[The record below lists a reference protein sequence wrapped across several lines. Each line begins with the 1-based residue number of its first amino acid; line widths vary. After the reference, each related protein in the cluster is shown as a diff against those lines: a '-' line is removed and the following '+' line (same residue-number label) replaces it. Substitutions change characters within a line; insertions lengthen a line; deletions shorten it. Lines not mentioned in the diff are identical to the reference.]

1 MAERVEQRS
10 VSVRI
15 DGREI
20 TNSLKAINTEAKS
33 LRDQLAKVEEGT
45 DSYVQK
51 ALGLSQVNEAAR
63 KNREAVQ
70 SIAAAW
76 AAMPENV
83 RKDVT
88 DMQSRIAALTKTFK
102 ELEKTEKDV
111 NSPKLT
117 EIKGEIDRLTKA
129 VTDTTRQ
136 FTGLKKAVET
146 PFANGS
152 WNKLDADIKQ
162 VTADLRNATKGS
174 QDYINAQKRL
184 NSLNADLEKHK
195 KGIKDVEGAWLKNIP
210 AIQGFAAAAVG
221 AFLIDKAVQFG
232 TALVKSAVSVSAA
245 TEQVKVA
252 FDTMLGSKEKS
263 DKLQA
268 ELIQLAATT
277 PFELKDVQEASKKL
291 LAFGFTANEVVPN
304 LTALGNIAAGVG
316 QEKLPQLILAFGQ
329 VRAATRLTGNE
340 LRQFTEAGVPL
351 MEELAK
357 NLKKPVSEIKKMVE
371 DGKIGFPL
379 VEQAMK
385 GLTTEGGRF
394 ANLMEKQSQTL
405 GGLYSTFKDVFT
417 QNVLLPIGDGIS
429 QIAKP
434 AMSALIESMEK
445 LNPSTHKASE
455 AIGVLQTQFNIEI
468 ETLKRSNLTQG
479 ARKELISKINKEYGQ
494 YLPALLT
501 EKSSIQDITNAQNA
515 ANAAFSKKITM
526 MAAEETLVAIQ
537 KDLFKAKRA
546 ELDLQEQLTV
556 SEQSLADAKEA
567 TSEADMMAGAAS
579 KGVLDVRRKDVEDNL
594 ASQKKLQSE
603 YQKAL
608 ETAKKLGVDLNTVT
622 GSVKP
627 VGTIVDADKLK
638 KEAEKA
644 ENALDRL
651 REKVL
656 ALENDSKQAGLE
668 GIEKDLAKVKE
679 KYAKELKELED
690 FKKKHASKTKEAD
703 DLAKRLFKLQNDELG
718 NIVKRSLDDLA
729 EKEGQFAEE
738 AALRLQSREDKEIA
752 AIEKKYKKEI
762 ELATILERDT
772 VNLTEPQRAQA
783 HDVRLKIEEDREIEV
798 ANMKMR
804 IRAEQAQKDSEE
816 TAKFLAD
823 MQKLNDETFALLN
836 QKPVKIT
843 GPVEG
848 EDEASARIAAI
859 QEAARQE
866 IAIETKKYDDHIR
879 LLGDDTEKVAALTK
893 KKGEIITALTKKA
906 ANDVEKVETDSSKR
920 RIKAQLELAS
930 ALGDAFV
937 ALGDLLAGE
946 AARNTAI
953 QKVAALA
960 KLAIDTATAI
970 SSAVAWAASTSPDP
984 ISLAIRVAAT
994 TALVLTNIARARS
1007 VLMAAPEVKQK
1018 FDGGEV
1024 VGAQDGKTYK
1034 PKFYGEA
1041 KTGYYADPSL
1051 FLTSE
1056 KGGEYVIAYPET
1068 KDPIVA
1074 NFLPY
1079 LEAKRQQRVRGFA
1092 DGGSVGAPTAPEGGS
1107 LGSSVGGFGG
1117 QPMIAVPVAMFERFM
1132 SMTEG
1137 MQAAF
1142 ERGIVLGYEDV
1153 EHMDKMLGKLKN
1165 TRGYN

>member
-1 MAERVEQRS
+1 MAEKIEQRS

-15 DGREI
+15 DGKEI
-20 TNSLKAINTEAKS
+20 TNSLKAITAEAKS
-33 LRDQLAKVEEGT
+33 LRDQLSKVEEGT

-63 KNREAVQ
+63 LNRAAVQ
-70 SIAAAW
+70 SIAEAW
-76 AAMPENV
+76 AAMPEQV
-83 RKDVT
+83 KKDVT
-88 DMQSRIAALTKTFK
+88 EMQSKIAALTKTFK
-102 ELEKTEKDV
+102 ELEKTEKDA

-117 EIKGEIDRLTKA
+117 EIKAEIDRLTKG

-136 FTGLKKAVET
+136 FQNLKKTVET
-146 PFANGS
+146 PFVNGS
-152 WNKLDADIKQ
+152 WNKLDADIKA
-162 VTADLRNATKGS
+162 VTADLKNATKGS
-174 QDYINAQKRL
+174 QDYINAQKKL
-184 NSLNADLEKHK
+184 NTLNKDLESHK

-221 AFLIDKAVQFG
+221 ALVIDRAIQFG
-232 TALVKSAVSVSAA
+232 TALVKSAVSVSMA

-329 VRAATRLTGNE
+329 VKAATRLTGNE

-351 MEELAK
+351 MDELAK

-371 DGKIGFPL
+371 EGKIGFPL

-394 ANLMEKQSQTL
+394 ANMMEKQSQTL

-434 AMSALIESMEK
+434 AMSALIDSMEK
-445 LNPSTHKASE
+445 LNPATHQASD
-455 AIGVLQTQFNIEI
+455 GVARLQTQFNIEI
-468 ETLKRSNLTQG
+468 ETLKKSNLTQET
-479 ARKELISKINKEYGQ
+479 RKTLIAKINKEYGQ

-515 ANAAFSKKITM
+515 ANSAFSKKITM

-537 KDLFKAKRA
+537 KDLFKAKRS
-546 ELDLQEQLTV
+546 ELDLQESLTV
-556 SEQSLADAKEA
+556 SEQSLLEAKEA
-567 TSEADMMAGAAS
+567 TSEADMMGAAAS
-579 KGVLDVRRKDVEDNL
+579 KDVLSGRRKDVEDNL
-594 ASQKKLQSE
+594 ASQKKLQDE
-603 YQKAL
+603 YAKAL

-656 ALENDSKQAGLE
+656 ALENDAKQAGLE
-668 GIEKDLAKVKE
+668 GIEKELAKVKE

-690 FKKKHASKTKEAD
+690 FKKKHGQKSKEAN
-703 DLAKRLFKLQNDELG
+703 DLECRLQKLQTQEIA
-718 NIVKRSLDDLA
+718 NIVKQKFDDLA
-729 EKEGQFAEE
+729 EKEAQFAEE
-738 AALRLQSREDKEIA
+738 AALRLQSREEKEVA
-752 AIEKKYKKEI
+752 AIEKKYRKEI
-762 ELATILERDT
+762 ELATVLENDV
-772 VNLTEPQRAQA
+772 VNLTEPQREQA
-783 HDVRLKIEEDREIEV
+783 HTLRLKLETDREIEV
-798 ANMKMR
+798 ANMKLR
-804 IRAEQAQKDSEE
+804 IRSEQAQKDSDE

-823 MQKLNDETFALLN
+823 MQKLNDETFALMN
-836 QKPVKIT
+836 AQPVKISGKIENT
-843 GPVEG
+843 
-848 EDEASARIAAI
+848 DEASARIQAI
-859 QEAARQE
+859 QEAADRE
-866 IAIETKKYDDHIR
+866 IAIETKKYDDHIK
-879 LLGDDTEKVAALTK
+879 LLGDDTKTVADLTK
-893 KKGEIITALTKKA
+893 KKGDIITALTKKA
-906 ANDVEKVETDSSKR
+906 ANDVEKIEKESIGKR
-920 RIKAQLELAS
+920 QQAYA
-930 ALGDAFV
+930 ALGSAIGDGIV
-937 ALGDLLAGE
+937 ALGDLIAGE
-946 AARNTAI
+946 GAKNTAI
-953 QKVAALA
+953 QKTAALA
-960 KLAIDTATAI
+960 KIAIDTATAI
-970 SSAVAWAASTSPDP
+970 SSVVTAAASTSLTPLDMG
-984 ISLAIRVAAT
+984 IKIAAGIAT
-994 TALVLTNIARARS
+994 VLINIANARRT
-1007 VLMAAPEVKQK
+1007 LMAAPEVKQK

-1024 VGAQDGKTYK
+1024 VGEQDGKTYR

-1041 KTGYYADPSL
+1041 QTGYYPDPSL

-1068 KDPIVA
+1068 RDPIVA

-1079 LEAKRQQRVRGFA
+1079 LEATRQRRVRGFA
-1092 DGGSVGAPTAPEGGS
+1092 DGGSVGENVPTPTP
-1107 LGSSVGGFGG
+1107 SVQNNFGG
-1117 QPMIAVPVAMFERFM
+1117 QSMVNVPVAMFERFM

-1137 MQAAF
+1137 VISAF
-1142 ERGIVLGYEDV
+1142 DRGIVLGFEDV
-1153 EHMDKMLGKLKN
+1153 EHIEKMSGNLKN
-1165 TRGYN
+1165 RRGYN